1 VTPHATSFRAAAS
14 APDLSLA
21 AVTASIGRHMPLY
34 KNYKPTYQT
43 TLLRAFQTI
52 WDSSHHRVLDVGGGT
67 GIIAQAMKDLFHIPH
82 VVSVDVH
89 NRFLKTLDIEV
100 KTYDGIRLPF
110 ADGAFDAAV
119 FSNVLHH
126 VPLAVRPA
134 LLAEC
139 ARVVGGGPIYVK
151 DHLAA
156 SRLDHWRLTA
166 LDAIGNIPFG
176 GMVQANYLEAS
187 DWTQLAARAGYCID
201 QQISGDYRQGA
212 FARAFPNRLEVTMRL
227 RKQAPS
233 TLTSST
239 ASPA

>member
-1 VTPHATSFRAAAS
+1 MIPHTTPSLQS
-14 APDLSLA
+14 DGAPDLTLA
-21 AVTASIGRHMPLY
+21 TVTASIARHIPLY

-43 TLLRAFQTI
+43 TLLRAFQSL
-52 WDSSHHRVLDVGGGT
+52 WDPSHTRVLDVGGGT

-89 NRFLKTLDIEV
+89 DRFLKTLDIEV
-100 KTYDGIRLPF
+100 RTFDGIRLPF
-110 ADGAFDAAV
+110 ADGSFDAAT

-139 ARVVGGGPIYVK
+139 ARVVGGGPIYIK

-176 GMVQANYLEAS
+176 GMVHATYLEAA
-187 DWTQLAARAGYCID
+187 DWTELATRAGYGIER
-201 QQISGDYRQGA
+201 QISGDYRQGA
-212 FARAFPNRLEVTMRL
+212 FERAFPNRLEVTLRL
-227 RKQAPS
+227 KRPVQAAV
-233 TLTSST
+233 TS
-239 ASPA
+239 